1 MADQPALH
9 LLLPANRA
17 PDGYAER
24 VALALALEGQGHN
37 VLRHALPG
45 DYPRLDPSAV
55 LAADIALSRLPDGAR
70 VLVDGAAL
78 PGLAAALAMDNRRL
92 RLVALVER
100 LLWREPGLTAEE
112 AAARR
117 HLEQGA
123 LALVRAVAV
132 PDAAAARAVADLG
145 LVPETV
151 VVLSPDGAG
160 AARLDS
166 LWGA

>member
-9 LLLPANRA
+9 VLFPANRA

-24 VALALALEGQGHN
+24 MALALEAQGQK

-45 DYPRLDPSAV
+45 DYPWLDPSAV

-70 VLVDGAAL
+70 VLVDGGAL
-78 PGLAAALAMDNRRL
+78 PGLAAALAMDSRRL

-100 LLWREPGLTAEE
+100 LLWREPGLTEG
-112 AAARR
+112 AAVAHR

-123 LALVRAVAV
+123 LALMRAVAV
-132 PDAAAARAVADLG
+132 PDAASARAVADLG
-145 LVPETV
+145 LAPETA
-151 VVLSPDGAG
+151 VVLSPDAAG

-166 LWGA
+166 LWDA

>member
-17 PDGYAER
+17 PDGYADR
-24 VALALALEGQGHN
+24 LALALEAQGQK

-55 LAADIALSRLPDGAR
+55 LAADIALSRLPDGTR
-70 VLVDGAAL
+70 VLVDGGAL
-78 PGLAAALAMDNRRL
+78 PGLAAALAMDSRRL

-100 LLWREPGLTAEE
+100 LLWLEPGLTEEE

-123 LALVRAVAV
+123 LALMRALAV
-132 PDAAAARAVADLG
+132 PDAAAARAVAELG
-145 LVPETV
+145 LATEAA
-151 VVLSPDGAG
+151 VVLPPDAAA
-160 AARLDS
+160 AARLGS

>member
-17 PDGYAER
+17 PGGYADR
-24 VALALALEGQGHN
+24 LALALEARGRT
-37 VLRHALPG
+37 VLRHPLPG

-70 VLVDGAAL
+70 VLVDGGAL
-78 PGLAAALAMDNRRL
+78 PGLAAALAMDSRRL
-92 RLVALVER
+92 RLVALVEA
-100 LLWREPGLTAEE
+100 LLCREPSLGGGE

-123 LALVRAVAV
+123 LALTRAVAV
-132 PDAAAARAVADLG
+132 PDAATAQAVADLG
-145 LVPETV
+145 LASETA
-151 VVLSPDGAG
+151 VVLPPD
-160 AARLDS
+160 AAAADRLDG
-166 LWGA
+166 LWGGL

>member
-24 VALALALEGQGHN
+24 MALALEAQGQSL
-37 VLRHALPG
+37 LRQALPG

-70 VLVDGAAL
+70 VLVDGGAL
-78 PGLAAALAMDNRRL
+78 PGLAAALAMDSRRL

-100 LLWREPGLTAEE
+100 LLWPEPGLTEEE

-123 LALVRAVAV
+123 LALMRAVAV
-132 PDAAAARAVADLG
+132 PDTATARAVADLG
-145 LVPETV
+145 LAPETAI
-151 VVLSPDGAG
+151 VLSPDTAG
-160 AARLDS
+160 AVRLGG

>member
-17 PDGYAER
+17 PGGYAER
-24 VALALALEGQGHN
+24 LALALEAQGQS
-37 VLRHALPG
+37 VLRHPLPG
-45 DYPRLDPSAV
+45 DYPRLDASAM

-70 VLVDGAAL
+70 VLVDGGAL

-92 RLVALVER
+92 RIVALVER
-100 LLWREPGLTAEE
+100 LLCREPGLSGED

-117 HLEQGA
+117 HLEQGT
-123 LALVRAVAV
+123 LALTRAVAV
-132 PDAAAARAVADLG
+132 PDAATARAVADLG
-145 LVPETV
+145 LAPETAV
-151 VVLSPDGAG
+151 ILSPDAAG
-160 AARLDS
+160 AARLGG

>member
-9 LLLPANRA
+9 VLFPANRA

-24 VALALALEGQGHN
+24 MALALEAQGRS
-37 VLRHALPG
+37 LARHALPG
-45 DYPRLDPSAV
+45 DHPRLDPSAV

-70 VLVDGAAL
+70 VLVDGGAL

-92 RLVALVER
+92 RLVALVDR
-100 LLWREPGLTAEE
+100 LLWLEPGLTEEE

-123 LALVRAVAV
+123 LALMRAVAV

-145 LVPETV
+145 LAPEAA
-151 VVLSPDGAG
+151 VVLPPDAAG

-166 LWGA
+166 LWGT